1 MSTNIPRIQIDG
13 LRASDTATIAA
24 KVSDV
29 LRQHLDGVNPT
40 VVADLFAIS
49 ELKVPAS
56 LAADLRSWSITATQQ
71 LRDMHDNVTRGAW
84 LNDISLME
92 DEKIPARLREAVLG
106 LLPGSGGAV
115 VEQIEAL
122 AVRWAE
128 TAPEVLVL
136 PKKARASSTVPKVAK
151 EPKAVKEAKAPRVIK
166 APRTPKA
173 DVDPRRAEW
182 VREDAVTR
190 LNASEYAERGL
201 KESIFLSGIRKR
213 CPYTDMTDE
222 EIKVHLRKLERE
234 GKVKHTGERW
244 LAR

>member
-13 LRASDTATIAA
+13 LRTSDHATIAA
-24 KVSDV
+24 KISDV
-29 LRQHLDGVNPT
+29 VRQHLDSVDPT
-40 VVADLFAIS
+40 AVADLFAIS
-49 ELKVPAS
+49 ELKLPAS
-56 LAADLRSWSITATQQ
+56 LAADLRSWSITATQM
-71 LRDMHDNVTRGAW
+71 LRDMPDNGTRGAW

-92 DEKIPARLREAVLG
+92 AEKIPARLREAVLG

-122 AVRWAE
+122 AVRWTE

-136 PKKARASSTVPKVAK
+136 PKKARASSAAPKAAK
-151 EPKAVKEAKAPRVIK
+151 EPKAVKEAKAP
-166 APRTPKA
+166 
-173 DVDPRRAEW
+173 VDPRRAEW

-213 CPYTDMTDE
+213 CPYDLTDE

>member
-13 LRASDTATIAA
+13 LRTSDHATIAA
-24 KVSDV
+24 KISDV
-29 LRQHLDGVNPT
+29 IRQHLDSVDPT

-49 ELKVPAS
+49 ELKVPTS
-56 LAADLRSWSITATQQ
+56 LAADLRAWSITATQQ
-71 LRDMHDNVTRGAW
+71 LRDMPDNGTRAAW
-84 LNDISLME
+84 IHDISAMPA
-92 DEKIPARLREAVLG
+92 EKIPARLREAVKG
-106 LLPGSGGAV
+106 LLPVSGGAV

-122 AVRWAE
+122 AVRWDE
-128 TAPEVLVL
+128 TEPEVLVL
-136 PKKARASSTVPKVAK
+136 PKKARAAAAPKAEK
-151 EPKAVKEAKAPRVIK
+151 APKAVKEAKAPRVIK
-166 APRTPKA
+166 APRTPAK